1 MNENLFL
8 AENKQELNET
18 KATKSLFKNSKITKK
33 EVFTKNLVF
42 TPFDPKIVAMSSKMN
57 KPVLQVS
64 SIA

>member
-8 AENKQELNET
+8 AENKHELNET

-42 TPFDPKIVAMSSKMN
+42 TAFDPKVVGMSSRMN
-57 KPVLQVS
+57 KLVLQVS
-64 SIA
+64 NIA